1 MYPCTHSPQWKWNNM
16 FWTLITPLSG
26 CSLTFYMPFCSRS
39 YLPILK
45 QITSVRYSLG
55 SIITFK
61 NNSETK
67 PRFTHF
73 KDKIANSANVSY
85 FNIFFV
91 LYNWF
96 NLLII
101 FSAEIFIFSVRDD
114 HHTHLPLLRNYWKL
128 TLFNL
133 HVGRNRQL
141 HWNYYCKRC

>member
-1 MYPCTHSPQWKWNNM
+1 MYPCTHTPQWKKKQYVLDTNCQPILL
-16 FWTLITPLSG
+16 FLALH
-26 CSLTFYMPFCSRS
+26 MPFCSRS

-45 QITSVRYSLG
+45 QITSVRFSLG
-55 SIITFK
+55 SIITLK

-91 LYNWF
+91 LSNWF

-101 FSAEIFIFSVRDD
+101 FSAEIFISSVRDD
-114 HHTHLPLLRNYWKL
+114 HHSHLPLLRKY
-128 TLFNL
+128 
-133 HVGRNRQL
+133 
-141 HWNYYCKRC
+141 